1 MKKEKAKPKPE
12 KLYNPYELSPPAEC
26 WICGTPLYDKRQT
39 RIWFGHRCCRKC
51 TCMPEEETK

>member
-12 KLYNPYELSPPAEC
+12 KTYNPYELRPPVEC
-26 WICGTPLYDKRQT
+26 WICGTPLYDTRNT
-39 RIWFGHRCCRKC
+39 RIWFGRRCCRKC

>member
-39 RIWFGHRCCRKC
+39 RI
-51 TCMPEEETK
+51 